1 MGKKQ
6 TDKKDLKEEEV
17 LAEEEL
23 ADREAAEVEELP
35 DTEIIEEEAAPQA
48 EEEEEESLREQF
60 VRLQADFANFRNR
73 TQRERL
79 ELYQRANEDL
89 FLELLPVLDH
99 YEMGL
104 QTAEQHHSDKAVVD
118 GLKMVY
124 DQFQNVLKKFNV
136 ESIDAVGEGFDPHK
150 HEALT
155 HMPSDEYEAETCSN
169 QIRRGYMFGDKL
181 LRAAQVVVSSGPPAE
196 AGEGEDARKGEE

>member
-6 TDKKDLKEEEV
+6 TDKKNLKDEEF
-17 LAEEEL
+17 LADEEL
-23 ADREAAEVEELP
+23 ADKEAAEAEELP
-35 DTEIIEEEAAPQA
+35 DTEIIEEDAAPPL
-48 EEEEEESLREQF
+48 EEEEDESLRDQF

-104 QTAEQHHSDKAVVD
+104 QTAEQHQADKAVVD
-118 GLKMVY
+118 GFKMVF
-124 DQFQNVLKKFNV
+124 DQFQNILNKFNL
-136 ESIDAVGEGFDPHK
+136 EPIDAVGEVFDPHK

-155 HMPSDEYEAETCSN
+155 HMPSDEYPAEVCSN
-169 QIRRGYMFGDKL
+169 QVRRGYMFGDKL
-181 LRAAQVVVSSGPPAE
+181 LRAAQVVVSSGSSQT
-196 AGEGEDARKGEE
+196 EEEEK